1 MAENPNQ
8 NSLKRIIT
16 TVAIIIGVGLIGI
29 AILKISIHHDKYDL
43 YDPSK
48 LAPGDIIDTISVPA
62 EIDSLLEKTQSKM
75 FDLIYQEKVEKGLII
90 LFKDEFG
97 FRHAFFS
104 NKMEVWNISG
114 NTELSPKEGFTWTMT
129 NDPNIPILTFAGL
142 ITDKDIQT
150 VIVKQKSS
158 TSQAKIITTTQGRF
172 WFTHF
177 DYLEGTSGQSDPL
190 KLKLY
195 QVMARLFG
203 KKVYMMERIIEE
215 ELKRIED
222 LRFKTVSLTK
232 NEALEKDIRAYIHF
246 YNYERLQA
254 RLDGLRPMEFRTK
267 AA

>member
-1 MAENPNQ
+1 MPANIFEFSGLGNEFAVIGRLLIKLRGVYMAGNPNQ
-8 NSLKRIIT
+8 NSVKRIIT
-16 TVAIIIGVGLIGI
+16 IVTIIIGVGLIGI
-29 AILKISIHHDKYDL
+29 AIIKISIHHDKYDL

-48 LAPGDIIDTISVPA
+48 LAPGDIIDTIGVPA

-142 ITDKDIQT
+142 ITDEDIQT
-150 VIVKQKSS
+150 VIVIQKSS

-177 DYLEGTSGQSDPL
+177 DYLEEASGQPDAL
-190 KLKLY
+190 K
-195 QVMARLFG
+195 
-203 KKVYMMERIIEE
+203 I
-215 ELKRIED
+215 
-222 LRFKTVSLTK
+222 
-232 NEALEKDIRAYIHF
+232 EALSG
-246 YNYERLQA
+246 
-254 RLDGLRPMEFRTK
+254 DGKVIWKEGIYDGTYYRGRT
-267 AA
+267 